1 MWTKLTIQWA
11 AIGYSRSITSPR
23 TLREVGL
30 RAYTRDKL
38 NSVLFRVTLGFV
50 DLAFYW
56 NQLISYFKPAQK
68 GWEDRLQKQFE
79 QMAKEEFGIE
89 IDDTV
94 FLG

>member
-1 MWTKLTIQWA
+1 M
-11 AIGYSRSITSPR
+11 
-23 TLREVGL
+23 
-30 RAYTRDKL
+30 
-38 NSVLFRVTLGFV
+38 FRITLGFV
-50 DLAFYW
+50 DIAFFFNRVKEW
-56 NQLISYFKPAQK
+56 FSPAQK

>member
-1 MWTKLTIQWA
+1 
-11 AIGYSRSITSPR
+11 
-23 TLREVGL
+23 
-30 RAYTRDKL
+30 
-38 NSVLFRVTLGFV
+38 VLFRITLGFV

-56 NQLISYFKPAQK
+56 NQLIGYFKPAQK